1 MGKLYKAPVHL
12 EPVSRAGNAA
22 VRENAMRGPAPRAPE
37 LEIPRPMGAGV
48 GALSSSLVFELG
60 VCPECGGRI
69 VEHSGL
75 LVCGNCGLVASP
87 VYAPPKLDPT
97 ANLAPIAAPVNPA
110 RGFHERAVEAVA
122 DELGLPAKAALE
134 LYARLKRLV
143 KPEGTLIASSSGR
156 SPRRRQP

>member
-1 MGKLYKAPVHL
+1 L
-12 EPVSRAGNAA
+12 
-22 VRENAMRGPAPRAPE
+22 
-37 LEIPRPMGAGV
+37 I
-48 GALSSSLVFELG
+48 
-60 VCPECGGRI
+60 
-69 VEHSGL
+69 EHNGL
-75 LVCGNCGLVASP
+75 LVCGNCGLVAAP
-87 VYAPPKLDPT
+87 LYAPPKLDSSA
-97 ANLAPIAAPVNPA
+97 ANLAPIAAAPVNPA